1 MPRPSREES
10 LLKELLK
17 LSTVSRKALLK
28 KATVIGKDA
37 KKLKAR
43 RKELIKQIR
52 GLEKD
57 VAKLDRQLGIPGGT
71 GAGRGGFGRKRGP
84 RDPKATRQARITRYK
99 NSIPKIKAELDRAKG
114 SRKERLQKRLEKAE
128 KLLKELS

>member
-10 LLKELLK
+10 LLKELLR
-17 LSTVSRKALLK
+17 LSPVSRKAILK

-43 RKELIKQIR
+43 RKELIKQVR
-52 GLEKD
+52 VLEKEI
-57 VAKLDRQLGIPGGT
+57 AKLDKQLGLPGGT

-84 RDPKATRQARITRYK
+84 RDPEATRQARITRYT
-99 NSIPKIKAELDRAKG
+99 NSIPKIKAELSRAKG
-114 SRKERLQKRLEKAE
+114 GRKERLQKRLEKAE
-128 KLLKELS
+128 KLLKELT

>member
-17 LSTVSRKALLK
+17 LSPVTRKAILR

-37 KKLKAR
+37 RKLKAK

-52 GLEKD
+52 GLEKE
-57 VAKLDRQLGIPGGT
+57 VSKLDKQLGIPGGT

-84 RDPKATRQARITRYK
+84 RDPEATRQARITRYK

-114 SRKERLQKRLEKAE
+114 ARKERLQRRLEKAE
-128 KLLKELS
+128 KLLRELS